1 MDLIKGPLSRRDIEC
16 MSAVERLT
24 SGGWPARLKDISES
38 LKVRPPTALQ
48 FLERLTRK
56 SLLEKGPAGYRLT
69 MEGTK
74 ALDRLRRAHR
84 LFESLLSSTGV
95 SAEEACRISS
105 LVDRHLDEG
114 TASLL
119 CARLSHPRRC
129 PHGMPI
135 PAGDE
140 ND

>member
-1 MDLIKGPLSRRDIEC
+1 MSLIEAELTGREADCIA
-16 MSAVERLT
+16 AVERLT
-24 SGGWPARLKDISES
+24 SGGWPARLKDISEA
-38 LKVRPPTALQ
+38 LGVRPPTALQ
-48 FLERLTRK
+48 FLERLRK
-56 SLLEKGPAGYRLT
+56 ESLLEKGPSGYRLT
-69 MEGTK
+69 EGGAR

-84 LFESLLSSTGV
+84 LFESLLSSAGF

-105 LVDRHLDEG
+105 LVDRHLDERA
-114 TASLL
+114 ASVL
-119 CARLSHPRRC
+119 CAGLSHPRKC